1 MNEKPSTIV
10 QPPSSNK
17 FLSFKISPF
26 FKFIFSGIIIG
37 FITAIVGGLLARH
50 LSSHTAGRNCLLA
63 GFIIV
68 LGTLACGVLW
78 PVFRILRF
86 MSMKIMG
93 GIRES
98 TAEETYEYN
107 LEPAALAQVCQDAL
121 NKFGKVTEV
130 SRQTGTISGKINTGY
145 MSYAHILIR
154 LARKGDI
161 TELSVQCR
169 RPEGVF
175 SSGGAQKAL
184 TMLMKE
190 LGEDKLLAGKST
202 GAW

>member
-1 MNEKPSTIV
+1 M
-10 QPPSSNK
+10 
-17 FLSFKISPF
+17 
-26 FKFIFSGIIIG
+26 
-37 FITAIVGGLLARH
+37 VGGILAHH
-50 LSSHTAGRNCLLA
+50 LSSHTKWGKISALA

-68 LGTLACGVLW
+68 LGTLVCGVLCAS
-78 PVFRILRF
+78 VFRILRF

-107 LEPAALAQVCQDAL
+107 LEQAALAQVCQDAL

-175 SSGGAQKAL
+175 SSGGRAQKAL

-190 LGEDKLLAGKST
+190 LGEDKLLALEKST